1 MRVLINTD
9 KKEGNNMTDKTKKL
23 DSIEKMLSR
32 KSNNKIAKLELEFIR
47 GLKELEGR
55 DIDMDHEFDDGLDDD
70 EYEHLVASAVLWDL
84 KVLGQ
89 MADDR

>member
-9 KKEGNNMTDKTKKL
+9 KRKETMTDKTKKL
-23 DSIEKMLSR
+23 ESIEKMLSR

-84 KVLGQ
+84 EILGQ
-89 MADDR
+89 MAGDR

>member
-1 MRVLINTD
+1 
-9 KKEGNNMTDKTKKL
+9 MTDKTKKL
-23 DSIEKMLSR
+23 DSIEKMLGR

-55 DIDMDHEFDDGLDDD
+55 DIDMEHEFDDDLDDD

-84 KVLGQ
+84 EVLGQ
-89 MADDR
+89 MAGDR

>member
-1 MRVLINTD
+1 
-9 KKEGNNMTDKTKKL
+9 MTDKTKKL

-32 KSNNKIAKLELEFIR
+32 KSNKIAKLELEFIR

-84 KVLGQ
+84 YLLGQ
-89 MADDR
+89 MAGDR